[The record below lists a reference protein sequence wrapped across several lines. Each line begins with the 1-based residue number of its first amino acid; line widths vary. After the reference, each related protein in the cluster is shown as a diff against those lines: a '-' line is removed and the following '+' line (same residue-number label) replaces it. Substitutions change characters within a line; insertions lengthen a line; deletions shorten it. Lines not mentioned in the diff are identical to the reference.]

1 MSVTFLKKVQQAHIG
16 TDTAGDAQFLTLN
29 DNGAMKVDIEDLH
42 GVFTN
47 VLRELRK
54 LNAVMAEST
63 GIDIEDREV
72 EG

>member
-16 TDTAGDAQFLTLN
+16 TDAEGDAKFLTLN
-29 DNGAMKVDIEDLH
+29 DSGAMKVDIEDLH
-42 GVFTN
+42 GVFN
-47 VLRELRK
+47 GVLRELRK
-54 LNAVMAEST
+54 LNAVMSEHT